1 MDRVST
7 TNSYNVVLSGI
18 LRAQQAQNEAN
29 NQLSTGKKATD
40 LRGFASDS
48 QTLVAARTVKVQTES
63 YIKLNENLSRKL
75 DTQNLYLT
83 STADVADTARQAIAN
98 AVTNNTG
105 SSLMETLKL
114 QFSAA
119 VESLNGQ
126 NEGQYLF
133 SGSQTSTKPVSATS
147 LSALTAPAT
156 VASIFQNDSEVQTS
170 RLNDATS
177 VTTGLTASDIGTDL
191 MTVFKNIQDYY
202 VANTITVPGPPST
215 TTYPFGSTLTPAET
229 TFLNTQMQ
237 AFASAHGGLTDRA
250 ALNGAVANSVASTI
264 KSQKARVDT
273 IDSMTS
279 DLSGINEAET
289 VSRLRLAQQAVQAGA
304 QVFLALKS
312 SSLLNYIN

>member
-40 LRGFASDS
+40 LRGFSSDS

-63 YIKLNENLSRKL
+63 YIKLNENLGRKL

-83 STADVADTARQAIAN
+83 STADAADTARQAIAN
-98 AVTNNTG
+98 AVANNTG
-105 SSLMETLKL
+105 AALMETLKL

-126 NEGQYLF
+126 HEGQYLF
-133 SGSQTSTKPVSATS
+133 AGSQTSTKPVSATAM
-147 LSALTAPAT
+147 SALASPAT
-156 VASIFQNDSEVQTS
+156 VASIFQNDTEVQTS

-202 VANTITVPGPPST
+202 VANTVPGPPV
-215 TTYPFGSTLTPAET
+215 TYPFGSTLTTAET

-237 AFASAHGGLTDRA
+237 ALASANSGLTDRA
-250 ALNGAVANSVASTI
+250 ALNGAVANSVATTI
-264 KSQKARVDT
+264 TSQKARVDT

-279 DLSGINEAET
+279 ELSGINEAET

-312 SSLLNYIN
+312 SSLLNYLS

>member
-29 NQLSTGKKATD
+29 TQLSTGKKATD

-98 AVTNNTG
+98 AVANNTG

-147 LSALTAPAT
+147 IAGLPLPGAIAT
-156 VASIFQNDSEVQTS
+156 IFQNDSEVQTS

-191 MTVFKNIQDYY
+191 MTVFSKIQEYFTN
-202 VANTITVPGPPST
+202 NTLPGPPPT
-215 TTYPFGSTLTPAET
+215 FPFGSTLTTAET
-229 TFLNTQMQ
+229 TFLTTQMQ
-237 AFASAHGGLTDRA
+237 SFASAHSGLTDRA
-250 ALNGAVANSVASTI
+250 ALNGAIANGVATTI
-264 KSQKARVDT
+264 TSQKARVDS

>member
-29 NQLSTGKKATD
+29 NELSTGKKATD
-40 LRGFASDS
+40 LRGFSSDS

-63 YIKLNENLSRKL
+63 YIKLNENLGRKL

-83 STADVADTARQAIAN
+83 STADAADTARQAIAN
-98 AVTNNTG
+98 AVANNTG
-105 SSLMETLKL
+105 AALMETLKL

-126 NEGQYLF
+126 HEGQYLF
-133 SGSQTSTKPVSATS
+133 AGSQTSTKPVSATAM
-147 LSALTAPAT
+147 SALASPAT
-156 VASIFQNDSEVQTS
+156 VASIFQNDTEVQTS

-202 VANTITVPGPPST
+202 VAYTVPGPPV
-215 TTYPFGSTLTPAET
+215 TYPFGSTLTTAET

-237 AFASAHGGLTDRA
+237 ALASANSGLTDRA
-250 ALNGAVANSVASTI
+250 ALNGAVANSVATTI
-264 KSQKARVDT
+264 TSQKARVDT

-312 SSLLNYIN
+312 SSLLNYLS

>member
-29 NQLSTGKKATD
+29 TQLSTGKKATD

-98 AVTNNTG
+98 AVANNTG

-202 VANTITVPGPPST
+202 VANTVTVPGPPST

-237 AFASAHGGLTDRA
+237 SFASAHSGLTDRA
-250 ALNGAVANSVASTI
+250 ALNGAIANGVATTI
-264 KSQKARVDT
+264 TSQKARVDS

>member
-18 LRAQQAQNEAN
+18 LRAQQTQNEAN
-29 NQLSTGKKATD
+29 AQIASGKKATD
-40 LRGFASDS
+40 LRGFSSDS

-75 DTQNLYLT
+75 DTQNIYLT
-83 STADVADTARQAIAN
+83 STADAAETARQAIAN
-98 AVTNNTG
+98 AIANNSGTA
-105 SSLMETLKL
+105 LMETLKL

-119 VESLNGQ
+119 VDSLNGQ

-133 SGSQTSTKPVSATS
+133 AGSQTSTKPVSANS
-147 LSALTAPAT
+147 LSSLANPAT

-202 VANTITVPGPPST
+202 VANTLPGPP
-215 TTYPFGSTLTPAET
+215 TTYPFGSTLTTAET
-229 TFLNTQMQ
+229 TFLTTQMQ
-237 AFASAHGGLTDRA
+237 SFASSHSGLTDRT
-250 ALNGAVANSVASTI
+250 ALNGAIANGVATTI
-264 KSQKARVDT
+264 TSQKARVDT

-289 VSRLRLAQQAVQAGA
+289 VSRLRLAQQAVNAGA

-312 SSLLNYIN
+312 SSLLNYLN

>member
-18 LRAQQAQNEAN
+18 LRGQQTQNEAN
-29 NQLSTGKKATD
+29 AQLSTGKKATD
-40 LRGFASDS
+40 LTGFSSDS

-75 DTQNLYLT
+75 DTQNIYLT
-83 STADVADTARQAIAN
+83 STADAAETARQAVANAIAN
-98 AVTNNTG
+98 NSGTA
-105 SSLMETLKL
+105 LMETLKL

-119 VESLNGQ
+119 VDSLNGQ

-133 SGSQTSTKPVSATS
+133 AGSQTSTKPVSATS
-147 LSALTAPAT
+147 LSSLTAPTT
-156 VASIFQNDSEVQTS
+156 VASIFKNDSEVQTS

-202 VANTITVPGPPST
+202 VANTVTVPGPPST
-215 TTYPFGSTLTPAET
+215 TTYPFGSTLTTAET
-229 TFLNTQMQ
+229 TFLTTQMQ
-237 AFASAHGGLTDRA
+237 GFAAAHGTLTDQT
-250 ALNGAVANSVASTI
+250 ALNGSVSKSVTATI
-264 KSQKARVDT
+264 TSQKSRVDA
-273 IDSMTS
+273 IDNMTS
-279 DLSGINEAET
+279 DLSGINEAEV
-289 VSRLRLAQQAVQAGA
+289 VSRLRLAQTAVQAGA

-312 SSLLNYIN
+312 SSLLNYLN

>member
-18 LRAQQAQNEAN
+18 LRAQQTQNEAN
-29 NQLSTGKKATD
+29 AQLASGKKATD
-40 LRGFASDS
+40 LTGFSSDS

-63 YIKLNENLSRKL
+63 YIKLNENLGRKL
-75 DTQNLYLT
+75 DTQNIYLT
-83 STADVADTARQAIAN
+83 ATADAADTARQAIAN
-98 AVTNNTG
+98 AIANNSGTA
-105 SSLMETLKL
+105 LMETLKL

-119 VESLNGQ
+119 VDSLNGQ

-133 SGSQTSTKPVSATS
+133 AGSQTSTKPVSTTS
-147 LSALTAPAT
+147 MSGLPDPAIPG
-156 VASIFQNDSEVQTS
+156 AIAGIFNNDSEVQTS
-170 RLNDATS
+170 RLSDATS

-191 MTVFKNIQDYY
+191 MTVFAEIQKYY
-202 VANTITVPGPPST
+202 VANTLSGPP
-215 TTYPFGSTLTPAET
+215 TTYPFGSTLTTAET

-237 AFASAHGGLTDRA
+237 SFASAHSGLTDRT
-250 ALNGAVANSVASTI
+250 ALNGAIANGVATTI
-264 KSQKARVDT
+264 TSQKARVDS

-279 DLSGINEAET
+279 DLSGINETET

-312 SSLLNYIN
+312 SSLLNYLN

>member
-75 DTQNLYLT
+75 DTQDIYLT
-83 STADVADTARQAIAN
+83 STADAAETARQAVANAIAN
-98 AVTNNTG
+98 NSGAA
-105 SSLMETLKL
+105 LMETLRL

-119 VESLNGQ
+119 VDSLNGQ

-133 SGSQTSTKPVSATS
+133 AGSQTSTKPVNVTS
-147 LSALTAPAT
+147 MAGLPDPAIPG
-156 VASIFQNDSEVQTS
+156 AIDAIFSNDSEVQTS

-191 MTVFKNIQDYY
+191 MTVFASIQAYFTTNSVPPN
-202 VANTITVPGPPST
+202 VA
-215 TTYPFGSTLTPAET
+215 FGSTLTTAET
-229 TFLNTQMQ
+229 TFLTTQMQ

-250 ALNGAVANSVASTI
+250 ALNGSIANGVATTI
-264 KSQKARVDT
+264 TSQKARVDT

-312 SSLLNYIN
+312 SSLLNYLN

>member
-29 NQLSTGKKATD
+29 TQLSTGKKATD

-98 AVTNNTG
+98 AVANNTG

-202 VANTITVPGPPST
+202 VANTVTVPGPPST

-237 AFASAHGGLTDRA
+237 AFALAHGGLTDRA

-279 DLSGINEAET
+279 ELSGINEAET

>member
-18 LRAQQAQNEAN
+18 LRAQQTQNEAN
-29 NQLSTGKKATD
+29 TQLSTGKKATD
-40 LRGFASDS
+40 LRGFSSDS

-75 DTQNLYLT
+75 DTQNIYLT
-83 STADVADTARQAIAN
+83 STADAADSARQTVANAIAN
-98 AVTNNTG
+98 NTG
-105 SSLMETLKL
+105 TSLMESLKL

-119 VESLNGQ
+119 VDSLNGQ

-133 SGSQTSTKPVSATS
+133 AGSQTSTRPVTLTS
-147 LSALTAPAT
+147 MSGLPDPAIPG
-156 VASIFQNDSEVQTS
+156 SIAAIFNNDSEVQTS

-191 MTVFKNIQDYY
+191 MTVFANIQAYY
-202 VANTITVPGPPST
+202 VANTLPGPPTS
-215 TTYPFGSTLTPAET
+215 YPFGSTLTPAET
-229 TFLNTQMQ
+229 TFLTSQMQ
-237 AFASAHGGLTDRA
+237 AFNAAHSGLTDRA
-250 ALNGAVANSVASTI
+250 ALNGAVANSVATTI
-264 KSQKARVDT
+264 TSQKARVDT
-273 IDSMTS
+273 IESMTS

>member
-18 LRAQQAQNEAN
+18 LRAQQTQNEAN
-29 NQLSTGKKATD
+29 TQLSTGKKATD
-40 LRGFASDS
+40 LRGFSSDS

-75 DTQNLYLT
+75 DTQNIYLT
-83 STADVADTARQAIAN
+83 ATADAADTARQAIAN
-98 AVTNNTG
+98 AIANNSG
-105 SSLMETLKL
+105 NALMETLKL

-119 VESLNGQ
+119 VDSLNGQ

-133 SGSQTSTKPVSATS
+133 AGSQTSTKPVNVTS
-147 LSALTAPAT
+147 MAGLPDPAIPL
-156 VASIFQNDSEVQTS
+156 AIDAIFSNDSEVQTS

-177 VTTGLTASDIGTDL
+177 VTTGMTASDIGKDL
-191 MTVFKNIQDYY
+191 MTVFASIQTYFTTNSVPPN
-202 VANTITVPGPPST
+202 VA
-215 TTYPFGSTLTPAET
+215 FGSTLTTAET

-237 AFASAHGGLTDRA
+237 AFASAHSGLTDRA
-250 ALNGAVANSVASTI
+250 ALNGSIANGIATTI
-264 KSQKARVDT
+264 TSQKARVDT

-312 SSLLNYIN
+312 SSLLNYLN

>member
-29 NQLSTGKKATD
+29 TQLSTGKKATD
-40 LRGFASDS
+40 LRGFSSDS

-75 DTQNLYLT
+75 DTQNIYLT
-83 STADVADTARQAIAN
+83 ATADAAETARQAVANAIAN
-98 AVTNNTG
+98 NSGTA
-105 SSLMETLKL
+105 LMETLRL

-119 VESLNGQ
+119 VDSLNGQ

-133 SGSQTSTKPVSATS
+133 AGSQTSTKPVNVTS
-147 LSALTAPAT
+147 MAGLPLPGAIGT
-156 VASIFQNDSEVQTS
+156 IFTNDSEVQTS

-191 MTVFKNIQDYY
+191 MTVFSKIQEYY
-202 VANTITVPGPPST
+202 TTNTLPGPPP
-215 TTYPFGSTLTPAET
+215 TYPFGSTLTTAET

-237 AFASAHGGLTDRA
+237 SFASANGGLTDRA
-250 ALNGAVANSVASTI
+250 ALNGSIANGVATTI
-264 KSQKARVDT
+264 TSQKARVDT

-312 SSLLNYIN
+312 SSLLNYLN

>member
-18 LRAQQAQNEAN
+18 LRAQQSQNEAN
-29 NQLSTGKKATD
+29 TQLSTGKKATD
-40 LRGFASDS
+40 LSGFSSDS
-48 QTLVAARTVKVQTES
+48 ETLVAARTVKVQTES

-75 DTQNLYLT
+75 DTQNIYLT
-83 STADVADTARQAIAN
+83 STADAADAARQAIAN
-98 AVTNNTG
+98 AISNNSGTA
-105 SSLMETLKL
+105 LMETLRL

-119 VESLNGQ
+119 VDSLNAQ
-126 NEGQYLF
+126 HEGQYLF
-133 SGSQTSTKPVSATS
+133 AGSQTSTRPITLTS
-147 LSALTAPAT
+147 MSGLPDPA
-156 VASIFQNDSEVQTS
+156 VLPDPIPGIFNNDSEVQTS

-191 MTVFKNIQDYY
+191 MTVFANIQTYFVANSVPPNVAFGSTLTTAETTFLTTQMQGFMSANAGLTDRTALNGAIANS
-202 VANTITVPGPPST
+202 VANTIT
-215 TTYPFGSTLTPAET
+215 
-229 TFLNTQMQ
+229 
-237 AFASAHGGLTDRA
+237 
-250 ALNGAVANSVASTI
+250 
-264 KSQKARVDT
+264 SQKARVDS

-312 SSLLNYIN
+312 SSLLNYLS

>member
-18 LRAQQAQNEAN
+18 LRAQQTQNEAN
-29 NQLSTGKKATD
+29 TQLSTGKKATD
-40 LRGFASDS
+40 LRGFSSDS

-63 YIKLNENLSRKL
+63 YIKLNENLGRKL
-75 DTQNLYLT
+75 DTQNLYLS
-83 STADVADTARQAIAN
+83 STADAADMARQTLANAIAN
-98 AVTNNTG
+98 DTG
-105 SSLMETLKL
+105 TSLMETLKL

-126 NEGQYLF
+126 HEGQYLF
-133 SGSQTSTKPVSATS
+133 AGSQTLTKPVNATAMS
-147 LSALTAPAT
+147 DLASPAT

-177 VTTGLTASDIGTDL
+177 VTTGMTASDIGTDL

-202 VANTITVPGPPST
+202 VANTVPGPPM
-215 TTYPFGSTLTPAET
+215 TYPFGSTLTTAET
-229 TFLNTQMQ
+229 SFLNTQMQ
-237 AFASAHGGLTDRA
+237 ALASAHSGLTDRA
-250 ALNGAVANSVASTI
+250 ALNGAVANSVATTI
-264 KSQKARVDT
+264 TSQKARVDT

-312 SSLLNYIN
+312 SSLLNYLN

>member
-18 LRAQQAQNEAN
+18 LRAQQTQNEAN
-29 NQLSTGKKATD
+29 TQLSTGKKATD
-40 LRGFASDS
+40 LRGFSSDS

-75 DTQNLYLT
+75 DTQNIYLT
-83 STADVADTARQAIAN
+83 ATADAADTARQAIAN
-98 AVTNNTG
+98 AIANNSGTA
-105 SSLMETLKL
+105 LMETLKL

-119 VESLNGQ
+119 VDSLNGQ

-133 SGSQTSTKPVSATS
+133 AGSQTSTKPVNVTS
-147 LSALTAPAT
+147 MAGLPDPAIPL
-156 VASIFQNDSEVQTS
+156 AIDAIFSNDSEVQTS

-177 VTTGLTASDIGTDL
+177 VTTGMTASDIGKDL
-191 MTVFKNIQDYY
+191 MTVFASIQTYFTTNSVPPN
-202 VANTITVPGPPST
+202 VA
-215 TTYPFGSTLTPAET
+215 FGSTLTTAET

-237 AFASAHGGLTDRA
+237 AFASAHSGLTDRA
-250 ALNGAVANSVASTI
+250 ALNGSIANGVATTI
-264 KSQKARVDT
+264 TSQKARVDT

-312 SSLLNYIN
+312 SSLLNYLN

>member
-40 LRGFASDS
+40 LRGFSSDS
-48 QTLVAARTVKVQTES
+48 QTLVAARTLKVQSES

-75 DTQNLYLT
+75 DTQNIYLT
-83 STADVADTARQAIAN
+83 STADNADAARQSIANAIAN
-98 AVTNNTG
+98 NTG
-105 SSLMETLKL
+105 TSLMETLKL

-119 VESLNGQ
+119 VDSLNGQ
-126 NEGQYLF
+126 HEGQYLF
-133 SGSQTSTKPVSATS
+133 SGSKTSTQPVSATAMS
-147 LSALTAPAT
+147 DLASPAT
-156 VASIFQNDSEVQTS
+156 VASIFQNDAEVQTS

-177 VTTGLTASDIGTDL
+177 VTTGVTASDIGTDL

-202 VANTITVPGPPST
+202 VANTVTVPGPPAT
-215 TTYPFGSTLTPAET
+215 TTYPFGSTLTAAET
-229 TFLNTQMQ
+229 TFLTTQMKGL
-237 AFASAHGGLTDRA
+237 ASAHSGLTDRA
-250 ALNGAVANSVASTI
+250 ALNGAVSNSVATTI
-264 KSQKARVDT
+264 TSQKARVDA

-312 SSLLNYIN
+312 SSLLNYLN

>member
-18 LRAQQAQNEAN
+18 LRAQQTQNEAN

-40 LRGFASDS
+40 LRGFSSDS

-75 DTQNLYLT
+75 DTQDIYLNA
-83 STADVADTARQAIAN
+83 TADAADTARQTIAN
-98 AVTNNTG
+98 AVANNTG
-105 SSLMETLKL
+105 TSLMDTLKL

-119 VESLNGQ
+119 VDALNGQ
-126 NEGQYLF
+126 HEGQYLF
-133 SGSQTSTKPVSATS
+133 AGSQTSTKPVSATAMS
-147 LSALTAPAT
+147 DLASPAT

-177 VTTGLTASDIGTDL
+177 VTTGMTASDIGTDL

-202 VANTITVPGPPST
+202 VTNTVTVPGPPAT
-215 TTYPFGSTLTPAET
+215 TTYPFGSPLSSAET
-229 TFLNTQMQ
+229 TFLNTQMK
-237 AFASAHGGLTDRA
+237 ALASAHSGLTDRA
-250 ALNGAVANSVASTI
+250 ALNGSVSNSVASTI
-264 KSQKARVDT
+264 TSQKARVDS
-273 IDSMTS
+273 IDNMTS

-289 VSRLRLAQQAVQAGA
+289 VARLRLAQQAVQAGA

>member
-18 LRAQQAQNEAN
+18 LRAQQTQNEAN
-29 NQLSTGKKATD
+29 AQLSTGKKATD
-40 LRGFASDS
+40 LRGFSSDS

-75 DTQNLYLT
+75 DTQNIYLT
-83 STADVADTARQAIAN
+83 STADAAETARQAVANAIAN
-98 AVTNNTG
+98 
-105 SSLMETLKL
+105 SSGTALMETLRL

-119 VESLNGQ
+119 VDSLNGQ

-133 SGSQTSTKPVSATS
+133 AGSQTSTKPVNV
-147 LSALTAPAT
+147 TAMTGLPDPA
-156 VASIFQNDSEVQTS
+156 VPNAIDAIFSNDSEVQNS
-170 RLNDATS
+170 RLNDSTS
-177 VTTGLTASDIGTDL
+177 VTTGMTASDIGKDL
-191 MTVFKNIQDYY
+191 MTVFATIQAYFTTNSVPPN
-202 VANTITVPGPPST
+202 VA
-215 TTYPFGSTLTPAET
+215 FGSTLTAAET
-229 TFLNTQMQ
+229 TFLTTQMQ
-237 AFASAHGGLTDRA
+237 AFATAHSGLTDRA
-250 ALNGAVANSVASTI
+250 ALNGSIANGVATTI
-264 KSQKARVDT
+264 TSQKARVDT

-312 SSLLNYIN
+312 SSLLNYLN

>member
-18 LRAQQAQNEAN
+18 LRAQQTQNEAN
-29 NQLSTGKKATD
+29 TQLSTGKKATD
-40 LRGFASDS
+40 LRGFSSDS

-75 DTQNLYLT
+75 DTQNIYLT
-83 STADVADTARQAIAN
+83 ATADAADTARQAIAN
-98 AVTNNTG
+98 AIANNSG
-105 SSLMETLKL
+105 NALMETLKL

-119 VESLNGQ
+119 VDSLNGQ

-133 SGSQTSTKPVSATS
+133 AGSQTSTKPVNVTS
-147 LSALTAPAT
+147 MAGLPDPAIPL
-156 VASIFQNDSEVQTS
+156 AIDAIFSNDSEVQTS

-177 VTTGLTASDIGTDL
+177 VTTGMTASDIGKDL
-191 MTVFKNIQDYY
+191 MTVFASIQTYFTTNSVPPN
-202 VANTITVPGPPST
+202 VA
-215 TTYPFGSTLTPAET
+215 FGSTLTTAET

-237 AFASAHGGLTDRA
+237 AFASAHSGLTDRA
-250 ALNGAVANSVASTI
+250 ALNGSIANGVATTI
-264 KSQKARVDT
+264 TSQKARVDT

-312 SSLLNYIN
+312 SSLLNYLN

>member
-29 NQLSTGKKATD
+29 TQLSTGKKATD
-40 LRGFASDS
+40 LRGFSSDS

-75 DTQNLYLT
+75 DTQNIYLT
-83 STADVADTARQAIAN
+83 ATADAAETARQAVANAIAN
-98 AVTNNTG
+98 NSGTA
-105 SSLMETLKL
+105 LMETLRL

-119 VESLNGQ
+119 VDSLNGQ

-133 SGSQTSTKPVSATS
+133 AGSQTSTKPVSATS
-147 LSALTAPAT
+147 MAGLPDPAISG
-156 VASIFQNDSEVQTS
+156 AIAGIFNNDSEVQTS
-170 RLNDATS
+170 RLSDATS

-191 MTVFKNIQDYY
+191 MTVFAEIQKYY
-202 VANTITVPGPPST
+202 VANTLPGPP
-215 TTYPFGSTLTPAET
+215 TTYPFGSTLTTAET

-237 AFASAHGGLTDRA
+237 SFASANGGLTDRA
-250 ALNGAVANSVASTI
+250 ALNGSIANGVATTI
-264 KSQKARVDT
+264 TSQKARVDT

-312 SSLLNYIN
+312 SSLLNYLN

>member
-18 LRAQQAQNEAN
+18 LRAQQAQNDAN
-29 NQLSTGKKATD
+29 TQLSTGKKATD
-40 LRGFASDS
+40 LRGFSSDS

-83 STADVADTARQAIAN
+83 STADAADNARQTLANAIAN
-98 AVTNNTG
+98 NSGT
-105 SSLMETLKL
+105 SLMETLKL

-119 VESLNGQ
+119 VDSLNGQ
-126 NEGQYLF
+126 HEGQYLF
-133 SGSQTSTKPVSATS
+133 AGSQTSTRPVSATS
-147 LSALTAPAT
+147 MSALASPAT
-156 VASIFQNDSEVQTS
+156 VASIFQNDAEVQTS

-202 VANTITVPGPPST
+202 VANTVTVPGPPAT
-215 TTYPFGSTLTPAET
+215 TTYPFGTSLTTAET
-229 TFLNTQMQ
+229 TFLTTQMQ
-237 AFASAHGGLTDRA
+237 AFNAAHSGLTDRA

-264 KSQKARVDT
+264 TSQKARVDT
-273 IDSMTS
+273 IDNMTS

-312 SSLLNYIN
+312 SSLLNYLN

>member
-202 VANTITVPGPPST
+202 VANTVTVPGPPST
-215 TTYPFGSTLTPAET
+215 TTYPFGSTLTQAET

-237 AFASAHGGLTDRA
+237 SFASAHGGLTDRA
-250 ALNGAVANSVASTI
+250 ALNGAVANSVAATI